1 MVRRIDDLDRQ
12 LMALLDGEGR
22 LPFAE
27 VAQRVGVSRPTVA
40 ARLRNLLA
48 GGVLKVAGLINVVE
62 LKGMTIGLVGLTL
75 DAYTLEEKLQ
85 EIGDLAEVNWAAV
98 VTGRYDIIC
107 EVVTEDGMVGLYRF
121 LTESLVRVGG
131 ISSSEMFVVMRARN
145 KWTTLPSGMRSS
157 WASGQVSE
165 ADPGG

>member
-1 MVRRIDDLDRQ
+1 
-12 LMALLDGEGR
+12 MALLDEEGR

-27 VAQRVGVSRPTVA
+27 VANRVGVSRPTVA
-40 ARLRNLLA
+40 ARLKNLFS
-48 GGVLKVAGLINVVE
+48 GGILKVAGLINVVE
-62 LKGMTIGLVGLTL
+62 LRGMTIGLVGLTL
-75 DAYTLEEKLQ
+75 DNYTLEEKLQ

-107 EVVTEDGMVGLYRF
+107 EVVTEEGMAGLYRF

-145 KWTTLPSGMRSS
+145 KWTTLPSGMRTG
-157 WASGQVSE
+157 WASGPV
-165 ADPGG
+165 ADPDSAGDGRSHDS